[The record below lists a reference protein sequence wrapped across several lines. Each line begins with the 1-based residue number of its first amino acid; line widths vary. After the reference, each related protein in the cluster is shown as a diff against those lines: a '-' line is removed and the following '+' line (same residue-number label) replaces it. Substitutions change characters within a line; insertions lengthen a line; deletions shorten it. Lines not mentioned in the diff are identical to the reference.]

1 MPSYE
6 DLLHAKAEA
15 VCDKFFDALVKDDV
29 ALEVIPS
36 PKRAGHRGRCRFA
49 IVADAADL
57 DAADARGRA
66 PLRCAVYEKGEVRA
80 LRCEDAAGVRREFPA
95 ASDAIARTMPGFTRA
110 VNCARG
116 GGGDGGDDGESALT
130 RGLAAVEFLAS
141 RDGEVVVTMWYA
153 GNAGNLNGD
162 VAESKGAT
170 WDTWANE
177 LMASVPGVVGVVARR
192 RGRKPTTNS
201 TGRDH
206 VWETMTIPS
215 FATDEEIDET
225 GAGGD
230 AGRAKAKAKTPPLEP
245 PGLRSTLTYKQVEGA
260 FSCPNGDVAEE
271 TARWLRRVFL
281 TLVPVRSRPRRGER
295 RSLRTSPACVSSRP
309 PPLGFDPPFN
319 SD

>member
-29 ALEVIPS
+29 ALEVITS

-49 IVADAADL
+49 IVADAAD
-57 DAADARGRA
+57 ARGRA
-66 PLRCAVYEKGEVRA
+66 PLRCAVYENGEVRA

-130 RGLAAVEFLAS
+130 RGLAAVQFLAS

-170 WDTWANE
+170 WDTWAN
-177 LMASVPGVVGVVARR
+177 
-192 RGRKPTTNS
+192 
-201 TGRDH
+201 
-206 VWETMTIPS
+206 
-215 FATDEEIDET
+215 
-225 GAGGD
+225 
-230 AGRAKAKAKTPPLEP
+230 
-245 PGLRSTLTYKQVEGA
+245 
-260 FSCPNGDVAEE
+260 
-271 TARWLRRVFL
+271 
-281 TLVPVRSRPRRGER
+281 
-295 RSLRTSPACVSSRP
+295 
-309 PPLGFDPPFN
+309 
-319 SD
+319 